1 MAVAAAASHLVIPG
15 QVIATSSTN
24 GEDND
29 DGEGGGGSSS
39 FLRGHGT
46 FVEHDPV
53 RQQDRLIASVCG
65 QVQRVNQLI
74 TVVPYG
80 ETIYSGNVGDL
91 VVGQITVVGTS
102 SWKVQLVPQ
111 LRDANL
117 PLSGVHLPGG
127 VQRVRTAQ
135 DARQMSLFL
144 RPGDWV
150 SAEVHKVQPADGS
163 LSLHT
168 RSYKYTKLEN
178 GCWIRVPAAL
188 IPRRKNHY
196 TTMINGTLDVLWGTN
211 GVIWIQRTMKDQS
224 SGTNTNTNAT
234 TTAGA
239 GTTTSSTTVV
249 SQDLMAD
256 LQEQIRYEHASTP
269 IPKLTRQ
276 SIARLRNC
284 IECLRLVHTLIT
296 PERVESIYE
305 SSISSQLSPSQI
317 LWPDNVIKLT
327 QH

>member
-1 MAVAAAASHLVIPG
+1 MAAAAAHLVIPG

-29 DGEGGGGSSS
+29 DDGGGGGGGSSS

-53 RQQDRLIASVCG
+53 RQQDRLVASVCG

-111 LRDANL
+111 LRDATL

-144 RPGDWV
+144 KPGDWV

-168 RSYKYTKLEN
+168 RSFRYTKLEN
-178 GCWIRVPAAL
+178 GCWIRVPASL

-211 GVIWIQRTMKDQS
+211 GVIWIQRTMKDQTES
-224 SGTNTNTNAT
+224 NT
-234 TTAGA
+234 
-239 GTTTSSTTVV
+239 TTTSSSNNNNSSNVST

-256 LQEQIRYEHASTP
+256 LQEQIRHEHATTP
-269 IPKLTRQ
+269 ISKDIRQ

-296 PERVESIYE
+296 PERVESLYE
-305 SSISSQLSPSQI
+305 KSILSNLPASQI
-317 LWPDNVIKLT
+317 LWPDNIIELT
-327 QH
+327 QQQQ